1 MFNHMETEIRF
12 QPSWGSA
19 VKNTGKIVLNLFC
32 KNFLKKKIKIFNFFK
47 KKKNNDFFFK
57 VLANTCASSS
67 GNTDRASVILF
78 NFGVKCM

>member
-1 MFNHMETEIRF
+1 M
-12 QPSWGSA
+12 
-19 VKNTGKIVLNLFC
+19 KIV
-32 KNFLKKKIKIFNFFK
+32 NFNE

-78 NFGVKCM
+78 NIGVKRM

>member
-1 MFNHMETEIRF
+1 M
-12 QPSWGSA
+12 
-19 VKNTGKIVLNLFC
+19 KIV
-32 KNFLKKKIKIFNFFK
+32 NFIK

-78 NFGVKCM
+78 NIGVKSM

>member
-1 MFNHMETEIRF
+1 M
-12 QPSWGSA
+12 
-19 VKNTGKIVLNLFC
+19 KIVKL
-32 KNFLKKKIKIFNFFK
+32 IK

-78 NFGVKCM
+78 NIGVKRM

>member
-1 MFNHMETEIRF
+1 M
-12 QPSWGSA
+12 
-19 VKNTGKIVLNLFC
+19 KIV
-32 KNFLKKKIKIFNFFK
+32 NFIK

-67 GNTDRASVILF
+67 GKTDRASVILF